1 MLPTIRQLK
10 LPPQNAQKFVYEIIL
25 NLVKLTT
32 NINYDMD
39 PFPIF

>member
-10 LPPQNAQKFVYEIIL
+10 LPPKNTQKFVYETIL

-39 PFPIF
+39 SFPIF